1 MNECAPRARAVAVAR
16 ATGKRIA
23 IADFSPEFEECIGRR
38 NPFDLRAVL
47 CELAAEK
54 RLVGKRRVLK
64 IPRVLVLLVHVADAG
79 KETSE
84 LRYHTV
90 RQCRHETIRFLD

>member
-1 MNECAPRARAVAVAR
+1 
-16 ATGKRIA
+16 
-23 IADFSPEFEECIGRR
+23 
-38 NPFDLRAVL
+38 LRTVL
-47 CELAAEK
+47 RELAAEE
-54 RLVGKRRVLK
+54 RLVGKRRVLEV
-64 IPRVLVLLVHVADAG
+64 PRVLVLLVHVADAG